1 MQCTLDV
8 NCRNNAPVML
18 NTVTESA
25 LQQTGDF
32 QQQEMNTNTYT
43 SDSSSSSSA
52 ASVDNDNGPSP
63 KLLCT
68 KYEQYN
74 VLEMKIVKPRIQAEK
89 SMSQTSFNY
98 LECGYG
104 AQIPLFE
111 FV

>member
-1 MQCTLDV
+1 MHQWCLI
-8 NCRNNAPVML
+8 RWL
-18 NTVTESA
+18 K
-25 LQQTGDF
+25 TGDF

-68 KYEQYN
+68 KYD

-89 SMSQTSFNY
+89 
-98 LECGYG
+98 
-104 AQIPLFE
+104 
-111 FV
+111 